1 MVRQTPS
8 KMQKGT
14 PQILPNTSDQL
25 LHCNTAILQLFTITT
40 WRLPLHGHI
49 WSIIPGIYNWHTFT
63 CMRRMRA
70 GTCLQHTHTE
80 SIELCVDA
88 CVCVYICTHTQIYV
102 LYIRTFIP
110 PKNTMDFAIFNIPGP
125 KSKLLRPCCWDY
137 SLQACRN
144 DNSAIIGGQCN
155 HNCWRWHI

>member
-1 MVRQTPS
+1 MNMVRQTPS

-70 GTCLQHTHTE
+70 GTCLQHTHTQ

-88 CVCVYICTHTQIYV
+88 CVCVYICTHTDICIIYT
-102 LYIRTFIP
+102 YIHTTKKHYGLRNIQYSR
-110 PKNTMDFAIFNIPGP
+110 PKKQTASAMLLGLLLAGLP
-125 KSKLLRPCCWDY
+125 KR
-137 SLQACRN
+137 
-144 DNSAIIGGQCN
+144 
-155 HNCWRWHI
+155 

>member
-25 LHCNTAILQLFTITT
+25 LHCNKAILQLFTITT

-80 SIELCVDA
+80 GIELCVDA
-88 CVCVYICTHTQIYV
+88 CVCVHMHTHRYVYIYYIYMCVCVIIYIYIYTYIHTTKKHYGLRNIQYS
-102 LYIRTFIP
+102 R
-110 PKNTMDFAIFNIPGP
+110 PKKQTASAMLLGLLLAGLP
-125 KSKLLRPCCWDY
+125 KR
-137 SLQACRN
+137 
-144 DNSAIIGGQCN
+144 
-155 HNCWRWHI
+155 